1 MVGIAR
7 DVHDTHKHGPLTRRT
22 ARIKKGQGPRVVEWG
37 GGISGAAIN
46 EAPISGGNLEL
57 GAVLDDGT
65 SYPVESV
72 VRDALDYWTAELMR
86 LGL

>member
-1 MVGIAR
+1 MKR
-7 DVHDTHKHGPLTRRT
+7 
-22 ARIKKGQGPRVVEWG
+22 Q
-37 GGISGAAIN
+37 SAA
-46 EAPISGGNLEL
+46 ANLEL

-65 SYPVESV
+65 GYPVESV